1 MDVYPNLYPHHHY
14 NALVVNT
21 YWAPLAPEGTSM
33 AVVSRPVV
41 QLWAG
46 RAGDESLTAA
56 GVAFR
61 NVLLRPVAYIG
72 AIAAEPVGVDAAEA
86 HII

>member
-1 MDVYPNLYPHHHY
+1 MV
-14 NALVVNT
+14 
-21 YWAPLAPEGTSM
+21 
-33 AVVSRPVV
+33 VVSRPVV

-61 NVLLRPVAYIG
+61 NVPLRPVAYIG
-72 AIAAEPVGVDAAEA
+72 AIAAEPVGADAAEA
-86 HII
+86 HIYIYKQSLNKSDNTHQQYPHRVQTCCHL